1 MYILLVIYPK
11 SPKNAS
17 KATFVMSTFSCI
29 FCTSH
34 PFFSPASSLHHPVP
48 VAISTT
54 LPRPVRWVLQLS
66 ADRRQKGLQ
75 LHHWGGRQQRRPGHR
90 DSHPRVTE
98 NGGKIRRCS
107 PWKRGGNVWKR
118 GIKQWNIGDLC
129 VTIANLA
136 YKSSSNCWV
145 WSRFIELVDGVYIS
159 WMREWKKT

>member
-1 MYILLVIYPK
+1 MYILQVIYPK

-34 PFFSPASSLHHPVP
+34 PFFSPAHCITPSPSPFPPRCPAQCGECCSCRLT
-48 VAISTT
+48 AAKRGCNSTT
-54 LPRPVRWVLQLS
+54 GAAASS
-66 ADRRQKGLQ
+66 AAQ
-75 LHHWGGRQQRRPGHR
+75 
-90 DSHPRVTE
+90 VTE
-98 NGGKIRRCS
+98 TAILGSPKMVKKKAIFTMKTRGKCMET
-107 PWKRGGNVWKR
+107 WDLTMKHW
-118 GIKQWNIGDLC
+118 DLC

-136 YKSSSNCWV
+136 YKSSSNSWV